1 MEANPARNRASA
13 VHKADAVWP
22 RARHAV
28 LLRPRILRLKGGHMS
43 GTLRLK
49 RLRTRWGSIVICSGT
64 FLLAGCSGSQDTI
77 SQSPQLGLRC
87 VDDSAHCISQ
97 REKVFDGYMADK
109 SRAWVKQPAEPHAY
123 ASGVRLFALS
133 KRRKELSCDELS
145 HGKQEADGA
154 PVALR
159 GPGGAGLTPA
169 QVSRAVMLA
178 GDVGRELSKEMS
190 RRCGKT

>member
-1 MEANPARNRASA
+1 MRAQTTIMRGNTAYAVCLLSASA
-13 VHKADAVWP
+13 V
-22 RARHAV
+22 
-28 LLRPRILRLKGGHMS
+28 LLS
-43 GTLRLK
+43 
-49 RLRTRWGSIVICSGT
+49 
-64 FLLAGCSGSQDTI
+64 ACSGSQETI
-77 SQSPQLGLRC
+77 GQSTQVGLRC

-190 RRCGKT
+190 RRCGKS